1 MKAFAIDYSVRGQKY
16 WGKLVDAKDLAS
28 AKKKLG
34 KKHGY
39 KDGRMIKIE
48 RASVIGYF

>member
-1 MKAFAIDYSVRGQKY
+1 MTAYALDYTVKGQKHF
-16 WGKLVDAKDLAS
+16 GALVDAKDIKS

-39 KDGRMIKIE
+39 KDGRMVAFDKV
-48 RASVIGYF
+48 SVVGYF

>member
-1 MKAFAIDYSVRGQKY
+1 MIAYSINYKVKDQNRRA
-16 WGKLVDAKDLAS
+16 LVEAKDIIS

-39 KDGRMIKIE
+39 KDGRMIRVE
-48 RASVIGYF
+48 QVSVVGYF

>member
-1 MKAFAIDYSVRGQKY
+1 MIAYSISYTVKDKQY
-16 WGKLVDAKDLAS
+16 SKLVDAKDIKS

-39 KDGRMIKIE
+39 KDGRMIKINN
-48 RASVIGYF
+48 ALVIGYF

>member
-1 MKAFAIDYSVRGQKY
+1 MMKAYAITYTVKGITYDA
-16 WGKLVDAKDLAS
+16 LIDAKDIKS

-39 KDGRMIKIE
+39 KDGRMIIVVHV
-48 RASVIGYF
+48 SVVGYY